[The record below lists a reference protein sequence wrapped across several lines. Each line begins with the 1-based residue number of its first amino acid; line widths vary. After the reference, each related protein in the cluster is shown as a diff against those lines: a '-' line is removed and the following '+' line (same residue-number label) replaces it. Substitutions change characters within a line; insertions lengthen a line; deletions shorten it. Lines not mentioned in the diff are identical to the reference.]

1 MASSGSPQLR
11 HVLVLD
17 DTQGRRALILDAA
30 TYSLGRDLQ
39 NSIPLHSSSISR
51 QHALLLR
58 VPASSGYRYRILD
71 GNAEGKRST
80 NGIRLNGI
88 PCTSQDLEDGDL
100 IEFGPDTK
108 ARYYRREMAEEE
120 IGLYAESLEYRSIKT
135 STVSP
140 KSTDLFGD
148 KRDRV
153 LLLQPHEYQRSG
165 VLRPGLPHPVLGLI
179 FQNQCYY
186 FERLLGTDLEEAIEQ
201 CRSRLEHPLEERE
214 FCVLIQDVHGY
225 RLALHQPQLVAVP
238 YDKFLETTCR
248 LMRRGIRVE
257 DRRWRL
263 RKFEKCFVG
272 LDAVA
277 WLAGH
282 FQISRP
288 EAVQV
293 GQECL
298 QRRLFLHVLEEQDF
312 ADEGYYYRFREDG
325 GPEERVVG

>member
-1 MASSGSPQLR
+1 MTGSGSPQLR

-30 TYSLGRDLQ
+30 TYSLGRDPQ
-39 NSIPLHSSSISR
+39 NSIPLQSSSISR

-165 VLRPGLPHPVLGLI
+165 VLRPGIPHPVLGLI

-186 FERLLGTDLEEAIEQ
+186 CERLLGTDLEEAIEQ

-214 FCVLIQDVHGY
+214 FCLLVQDDYGY
-225 RLALHQPQLVAVP
+225 RLALHQPQLVAVA
-238 YDKFLETTCR
+238 YDSFLATTCQQ
-248 LMRRGIRVE
+248 MRRDIRVE

-263 RKFEKCFVG
+263 RKFEQCFVG
-272 LDAVA
+272 SDAVT